1 MSSKNVC
8 KTNRIAQLKIA
19 GQEISTP
26 GEIAETF
33 NSYFSNIGEKL
44 ASEIPIPSEH
54 EPNFDLKP
62 TDKSFSLQAP
72 QVDTVYQPLSGID
85 ESSGVTHSSQG

>member
-1 MSSKNVC
+1 VC

-26 GEIAETF
+26 GELAETF

-44 ASEIPIPSEH
+44 ASEIPPCEH
-54 EPNFDLKP
+54 EPSFDLKP
-62 TDKSFSLQAP
+62 TDKSFSLHAP
-72 QVDTVYQPLSGID
+72 QVDTA
-85 ESSGVTHSSQG
+85 